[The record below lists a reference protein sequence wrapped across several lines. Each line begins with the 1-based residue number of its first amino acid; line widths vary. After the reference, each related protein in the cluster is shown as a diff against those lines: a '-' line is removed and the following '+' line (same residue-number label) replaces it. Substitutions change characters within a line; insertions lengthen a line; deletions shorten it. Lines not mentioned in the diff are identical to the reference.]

1 MSDQK
6 KVFFANSFTN
16 SDEDVVCLYDINYIS
31 NAKTPRFDIEK
42 IANSEESPKIAC
54 KIHINNKTGKVFGI
68 EYGIKPNSKPLE
80 LYKPQEIKE
89 IVNST
94 EFIKGKT
101 TTNEDYGR
109 DIISQI
115 ISTTMSNINN
125 KDKLRFIPP
134 SIGKHAD
141 IMSNWIMELVKNN
154 PDVKG
159 LQCFRWG
166 NKGVHVGLIAI
177 DADKLRNNEIGSV
190 VFFDSQG
197 AFHDGSEKAIQN
209 RYSQGETIINE
220 NGTINE
226 SSFLC
231 NLYSIISDE
240 NKKGSNDY
248 TEYTELNKE
257 ILKSVFGELSGFM
270 EGFKE
275 GVTLPVNMEPL
286 LKCVGEKNG
295 ETDCSY
301 WVETLYTIYCAGRI
315 PNTNKKTTNDFEN
328 FKEFCKNAEN
338 INQLISAKETL
349 KNSAKKAEE
358 LGLSIDISDYQKIMT
373 QGGVRSIKQFKN
385 PKLFSQI
392 QDGNDQPTTATLK
405 ISEESKKVFKDIEL
419 IKITPKNY
427 KEGQQLSSSELA
439 EQIEKNGFTKEIL
452 ENNNITIKRKNVEHF
467 EPLRNFLLK
476 NINKNLVGYNK
487 GYSKEV

>member
-6 KVFFANSFTN
+6 KVFLTDSFIN
-16 SDEDVVCLYDINYIS
+16 SDEEVICLYDINYIS
-31 NAKTPRFDIEK
+31 DAKTPRFDIEK

-94 EFIKGKT
+94 EFVKVQKDDGKV
-101 TTNEDYGR
+101 DYGR
-109 DIISQI
+109 DPLPQI
-115 ISTTMSNINN
+115 ISTTMTNYKNR
-125 KDKLRFIPP
+125 DKLRFIPP
-134 SIGKHAD
+134 SESNNATK
-141 IMSNWIMELVKNN
+141 MSDWIMKLVKSN
-154 PDVKG
+154 PNVTG

-166 NKGVHVGLIAI
+166 NRNHVGLVAI
-177 DADKLRNNEIGSV
+177 DADRLRKGEIGSV
-190 VFFDSQG
+190 AFFDGQG
-197 AFHDGSEKAIQN
+197 SFQDTFGKFIEKGYAN
-209 RYSQGETIINE
+209 GGKTISKNGDIN
-220 NGTINE
+220 TD
-226 SSFLC
+226 SFLFK
-231 NLYSIISDE
+231 LKLKIDR
-240 NKKGSNDY
+240 
-248 TEYTELNKE
+248 KE
-257 ILKSVFGELSGFM
+257 KLDTAFTGYCQEVLTLTFGEIAKFIDGFN
-270 EGFKE
+270 EGKAC
-275 GVTLPVNMEPL
+275 PVNIEPL
-286 LKCVGEKNG
+286 IGGYGQKFE

-301 WVETLYTIYCAGRI
+301 WVEILYTIYCAGRI

-358 LGLSIDISDYQKIMT
+358 LGLSTDINDYQKIMT

-392 QDGNDQPTTATLK
+392 QDKNDQLDTITLK
-405 ISEESKKVFKDIEL
+405 LSEDGKKLLKNIDI
-419 IKITPKNY
+419 IKITPKKLI
-427 KEGQQLSSSELA
+427 KEEGLSQLDLIKNI
-439 EQIEKNGFTKEIL
+439 EQSGFTKEIL
-452 ENNNITIKRKNVEHF
+452 KNNIITIKRKNVEHF